1 MSMLA
6 VFLGKNS
13 DTDCCEA
20 VSCDPSISNL
30 PCIGLGLHVL
40 GLFSHETCI
49 SLAGGETDNG
59 QIAKEVRN
67 VMKKINLGLMTACV
81 CVHLVHTPLF
91 GVFSFTGKVVF
102 GLSLDKS

>member
-20 VSCDPSISNL
+20 VSCDPSISSL

-67 VMKKINLGLMTACV
+67 VMKKINLGHMTACV
-81 CVHLVHTPLF
+81 CVCIWCTHLYLE
-91 GVFSFTGKVVF
+91 FSVLLAKWY
-102 GLSLDKS
+102 LD